1 MSALKPIFRELRQAV
16 LDGFAHSRDKLHQL
30 TDNLTDHFD
39 TVVRGVRGID
49 KFDPPGGHAGGGG
62 GNGPSYS
69 HGVRFFGGDQLK
81 YYTGENAT
89 LGRSGSA
96 VFMMPS
102 EDAVNVSSPI
112 DAAIQSGMAPNVTQ
126 AAMKGESIYGAMIPV
141 DHLPQRLPT
150 AEDAGGFTHFL
161 PGGHTAVNIDGVHYP
176 NPTREFVVDGGTP
189 LPPGTVVF
197 QLGDNGVWDTLGV
210 YG

>member
-39 TVVRGVRGID
+39 NVVHQVRGID
-49 KFDPPGGHAGGGG
+49 KFDPPGGNGGGG

-69 HGVRFFGGDQLK
+69 HGVRFFGEDQLK
-81 YYTGENAT
+81 YYTADNAT
-89 LGRSGSA
+89 LGRPGSA

-112 DAAIQSGMAPNVTQ
+112 DAAIESGMAPNVTE
-126 AAMKGESIYGAMIPV
+126 AAMKGQPVFGAMIPV

-150 AEDAGGFTHFL
+150 SEDAGGFLHYL
-161 PGGHTAVNIDGVHYP
+161 PGGHTAVNINGVHYP
-176 NPTREFVVDGGTP
+176 NATREFVVDGGTP

-197 QLGDNGVWDTLGV
+197 QLGEGGVWDILGI